1 MQPNYADFTLRRR
14 NLQKNKH
21 NNMAKVLRVINPFF
35 MADKDDT
42 FVLSEDGKFYTA
54 EHNEE
59 FHAADMDDVDEK
71 SSFSSTFTI
80 SINWAKQLIEEGY
93 LEEVSPKI
101 EKSSNFVNVFDEIDI
116 LLKKYNEELK
126 NLPKDMAEFPE
137 CVKVERTTVLTN
149 IITVLEHLKSLRK

>member
-1 MQPNYADFTLRRR
+1 
-14 NLQKNKH
+14 
-21 NNMAKVLRVINPFF
+21 MAKTLRVINPFF

-42 FVLSEDGKFYTA
+42 FVLSDDGKFYIA

-59 FHAADMDDVDEK
+59 FQAFGSDDTDTK

-80 SINWAKQLIEEGY
+80 SINWAKELIEEGY
-93 LEEVSPKI
+93 LEEVSPKT
-101 EKSSNFVNVFDEIDI
+101 EKSTFVNVFDEIDI
-116 LLKKYNEELK
+116 LLKKYSDELK
-126 NLPKDMAEFPE
+126 NLPKDMADAPE